1 MSETRQQ
8 RRLTAILA
16 ADVVG
21 YTRAMAADETGTLAQ
36 LQTLLREVVAP
47 AVAGQDGRIFKEMGD
62 GILAELPS
70 SVGAAQCAAAI
81 QVTLAASGS
90 ALQLRIGLHVG
101 DVIVEGDDLFGDG
114 VNIAARLQAEA
125 EPGG

>member
-1 MSETRQQ
+1 MAEARQQ
-8 RRLTAILA
+8 RRLAAILA

-21 YTRAMAADETGTLAQ
+21 YTRAMALDEAGTLAQ
-36 LQTLLREVVAP
+36 LQALLREVVAP

-70 SVGAAQCAAAI
+70 AVGAAQCAAAI
-81 QVTLAASGS
+81 QAALATSGS

-114 VNIAARLQAEA
+114 VNST
-125 EPGG
+125 